1 MDGRHP
7 DGEEDAKLPF
17 MMVMMHANVMN
28 HLRAGDQFFGFST
41 SFGETERGK
50 GLVQSLVS

>member
-17 MMVMMHANVMN
+17 MIVMMHANVMN

-50 GLVQSLVS
+50 VLVRYLVS